1 MSTEN
6 LENEDNIVP
15 EPTAANPDGGAERL
29 DADPIGASTHEAL
42 DALLDEAERETTE
55 PTHENDTTLDPNAG
69 EQGQGTPQE
78 PAPEDQ
84 PANSAPAAP
93 AAGDTT
99 GTPPVLAEGGNQG
112 TEIDPEILAIE
123 QPRNL
128 SEKNQNNWRKL
139 QETASTYKKQAQ
151 EAEVLR
157 QKLAE
162 AEARPTQ
169 TPPDYEELRKFRAV
183 FDIKNDPDF
192 KSKYVEPLNNAAE
205 SIYGILKKHGASD
218 EVIDNIKKAGG
229 PDKVSDEWW
238 QKNAINKLPFQDS
251 ERLKRGL
258 LDIYDLK
265 DKQQSEIENAA
276 QNAEKILEE
285 RKNASVESY
294 RRDTEQITNHLQE
307 ITKEIP
313 WARYQEIPQGATEEQ
328 VQAAQKHNQMVA
340 QLEQKFNAALWPT
353 DAVSRANIAASAVL
367 SDVLAGQLRQDQAR
381 MAQMAE
387 QLKKLTEEN
396 SKLKG
401 ASKVPR
407 QNVSTQST
415 IKTSS
420 LNDRIKM
427 NSMDAIDMGLNEALG
442 D

>member
-1 MSTEN
+1 MSTDT
-6 LENEDNIVP
+6 LDNEDNIVP

-29 DADPIGASTHEAL
+29 DADPIGSSTHEAL
-42 DALLDEAERETTE
+42 DALLDEAERETNPTE
-55 PTHENDTTLDPNAG
+55 QTHEDNTQLDHNAG
-69 EQGQGTPQE
+69 EQTEDTLGE
-78 PAPEDQ
+78 PARQDQ
-84 PANSAPAAP
+84 SADPADA
-93 AAGDTT
+93 T
-99 GTPPVLAEGGNQG
+99 GVSPVVAESGNGG

-139 QETASTYKKQAQ
+139 QETASTYKRQAE

-157 QKLAE
+157 QRLAE
-162 AEARPTQ
+162 AESRPSQ
-169 TPPDYEELRKFRAV
+169 TPPDYDELRKFRQI
-183 FDIKNDPDF
+183 FDIKNDPEF

-218 EVIDNIKKAGG
+218 EVIDNIKQAGG
-229 PDKVSDEWW
+229 PEKVSDEWW
-238 QKNAINKLPFQDS
+238 QKNAISKLPFQDS
-251 ERLKRGL
+251 ERLKRNL
-258 LDIYDLK
+258 VDIYDLK
-265 DKQQSEIENAA
+265 DKQQTEIEYAA

-285 RKNASVESY
+285 RKNESVESY
-294 RRDTEQITNHLQE
+294 RRDTEQITNHLEE

-313 WARYQEIPQGATEEQ
+313 WARYQEIQQGASQEQ
-328 VQAAQKHNQMVA
+328 IEAAQRHNAMVS
-340 QLEQKFNAALWPT
+340 QLEQKFQTALWPT

-381 MAQMAE
+381 MAQLQD
-387 QLKKLTEEN
+387 QLQRLSEEN

-415 IKTSS
+415 NKSSS

-427 NSMDAIDMGLNEALG
+427 NSMDAIDIGLNEALG

>member
-1 MSTEN
+1 MSTDT
-6 LENEDNIVP
+6 LDNEDNIVP

-29 DADPIGASTHEAL
+29 DADPIGSSTHEAL
-42 DALLDEAERETTE
+42 DALLDEAERETNPTE
-55 PTHENDTTLDPNAG
+55 QTHEDNAQLDHNAG
-69 EQGQGTPQE
+69 EQTEDTLGE
-78 PAPEDQ
+78 PARQDQ
-84 PANSAPAAP
+84 SADPADA
-93 AAGDTT
+93 T
-99 GTPPVLAEGGNQG
+99 GVSPVVAESGNGG

-139 QETASTYKKQAQ
+139 QETASTYKKQAE

-157 QKLAE
+157 QRLAE
-162 AEARPTQ
+162 AESRPSQ
-169 TPPDYEELRKFRAV
+169 TPPDYDELRKFRQI
-183 FDIKNDPDF
+183 FDIKNDPEF

-218 EVIDNIKKAGG
+218 EVIDNIKQAGG
-229 PDKVSDEWW
+229 PEKVSDEWW
-238 QKNAINKLPFQDS
+238 QKNAISKLPFQDS
-251 ERLKRGL
+251 ERLKRNL
-258 LDIYDLK
+258 VDIYDLK
-265 DKQQSEIENAA
+265 DKQQAEIEYAA

-285 RKNASVESY
+285 RKNESVESY
-294 RRDTEQITNHLQE
+294 RRDTEQITNHLEE

-313 WARYQEIPQGATEEQ
+313 WARYQEIQQGASQEQ
-328 VQAAQKHNQMVA
+328 IEAAQRHNAMVS
-340 QLEQKFNAALWPT
+340 QLEQKFQTALWPT

-381 MAQMAE
+381 MAQLQD
-387 QLKKLTEEN
+387 QLQRLSEEN

-415 IKTSS
+415 NKSSS

-427 NSMDAIDMGLNEALG
+427 NSMDAIDIGLNEALG

>member
-1 MSTEN
+1 MSTDN
-6 LENEDNIVP
+6 LDNEDNIVP

-29 DADPIGASTHEAL
+29 DADPIGSSTHEAL
-42 DALLDEAERETTE
+42 DALLDEAERETNPTE
-55 PTHENDTTLDPNAG
+55 ETHEEDTTLNHLAG
-69 EQGQGTPQE
+69 EQGQGSPQE
-78 PAPEDQ
+78 PAYQDQ
-84 PANSAPAAP
+84 SANSSQGN
-93 AAGDTT
+93 AGEQIQPD
-99 GTPPVLAEGGNQG
+99 PIRESQS
-112 TEIDPEILAIE
+112 EIDPEILAIE

-139 QETASTYKKQAQ
+139 QETASTYKRQAE
-151 EAEVLR
+151 EAQILR
-157 QKLAE
+157 QRLAE
-162 AEARPTQ
+162 AESRPSQ
-169 TPPDYEELRKFRAV
+169 TPPDYDDLRKFRQI
-183 FDIKNDPDF
+183 FDIKNDPEF

-218 EVIDNIKKAGG
+218 EVIDNIKQAGG
-229 PDKVSDEWW
+229 PEKVSDEWW
-238 QKNAINKLPFQDS
+238 QNNAISKLPFQDS
-251 ERLKRGL
+251 ERLKRNL
-258 LDIYDLK
+258 VDIYELK
-265 DKQQSEIENAA
+265 DKQQTEIEYAA
-276 QNAEKILEE
+276 QNAEKILED

-294 RRDTEQITNHLQE
+294 RRDTEQITNHLEE

-313 WARYQEIPQGATEEQ
+313 WARYQEINQGASQEQ
-328 VQAAQKHNQMVA
+328 IEAAQRHNAMVS
-340 QLEQKFNAALWPT
+340 QLEQKFQSALWPT

-381 MAQMAE
+381 MAQMQE
-387 QLKKLTEEN
+387 KLQRLTEEN

-427 NSMDAIDMGLNEALG
+427 NSMDAIDIGLSEALG
-442 D
+442 E